1 MLFYWNHALFF
12 FVVLRR
18 QAFTEILTLDGAIQL
33 QKFPLSLGAK
43 LCLVAEL
50 IIDWILG
57 QAYKDV
63 SDLAYTD
70 DNVILSSNYKKMNQ

>member
-1 MLFYWNHALFF
+1 MLFYWNHALF

-18 QAFTEILTLDGAIQL
+18 QAFTEILTLDGVIQL
-33 QKFPLSLGAK
+33 QKFAWNLEAQ
-43 LCLVAEL
+43 L

-63 SDLAYTD
+63 SDLAYAD
-70 DNVILSSNYKKMNQ
+70 DIVILSSNYKKTNQ